1 MCGIFG
7 AVSAKP
13 EPLLPEWVFFGLSQ
27 LQHRGQESAGVAYS
41 DGSQLRIEKGE
52 GLISHVLTD
61 DKIKDIASKNPTMI
75 IGQTRYSTSK
85 GTSSRN
91 IQPQW
96 LDTLQGKL
104 ALVHNGN
111 IPNLE
116 EKKVELMRGSGWQ
129 VEITSE
135 ANDTEFMLKK
145 IFFLMTKN
153 GGNIQDAI
161 GEFMKTTRGIYSAAL
176 LTKNSIYVFRDPWGN
191 RPLYFTRKEDQIN
204 DVYLF
209 ASETCAL
216 EDYSSKITEVDPGR
230 IAEFKL
236 GVFDSWGDKS
246 DFVHITGRQEFYD
259 DKKQPAHCVFEK
271 IYFARPDSR
280 TFGKE
285 QEGSFRFRL
294 GQKMAKLFPVQG
306 ADFVSGIPESGRPA
320 AAGFAFESGL
330 PTLDMYT
337 RNPFILGRTFINP
350 NPGDRA
356 NYSKKKYHLMKWV
369 LEYAKNK
376 SVILVDDSIVRGN
389 TLKGKITQLLK
400 AGAKEV
406 HLRISAPPVIAPCF
420 YGIDLPTREELIAA
434 NKSEDEVR
442 EWLGATSLK
451 YLPVEA
457 LGEVLKDG
465 GEEPQNFC
473 HACFTG
479 EYPISLH

>member
-41 DGSQLRIEKGE
+41 DGNQLWVEKGE
-52 GLISHVLTD
+52 GLVSHVLTGD
-61 DKIKDIASKNPTMI
+61 QIKEITNHNPRLI

-85 GTSSRN
+85 GTSSRH

-96 LDTLQGKL
+96 LDTLSGRL

-111 IPNLE
+111 IPELE
-116 EKKVELMRGSGWQ
+116 EKKEELRKFSEGQ
-129 VEITSE
+129 VDIATE

-145 IFFLMTKN
+145 IFFFIIQN
-153 GGNIQDAI
+153 GGNTQEAI
-161 GEFMKTTRGIYSAAL
+161 IKFMKTTSGSYSAAL
-176 LTKNSIYVFRDPWGN
+176 LTKNAVYLFRDPWGN
-191 RPLYFTRKEDQIN
+191 RPFYFTRKDET
-204 DVYLF
+204 YLF

-230 IAEFKL
+230 VVEFKL
-236 GVFDSWGDKS
+236 GFFESWGDKS
-246 DFVHITGRQEFYD
+246 DFINVQGWQDFCN
-259 DKKQPAHCVFEK
+259 DKKQSAHCVFEK

-285 QEGSFRFRL
+285 AEGSFRFRL
-294 GQKMAKLFPVQG
+294 GQKMAKQFPVPG

-320 AAGFAFESGL
+320 ASGFAFESKL
-330 PTLDMYT
+330 PTLDIYT

-356 NYSKKKYHLMKWV
+356 SYSKKKYHLMKWV

-376 SVILVDDSIVRGN
+376 SVVLVDDSIVRGN
-389 TLKGKITQLLK
+389 TLKGKVAQLLN

-406 HLRISAPPVIAPCF
+406 HLRISSPPVVSQCF
-420 YGIDLPTREELIAA
+420 YGIDLPTKEELIAF
-434 NKSEDEVR
+434 NKPEEEVR

-451 YLPVEA
+451 YLPEIGRAHV
-457 LGEVLKDG
+457 
-465 GEEPQNFC
+465 
-473 HACFTG
+473 
-479 EYPISLH
+479 